1 MPQFD
6 FTTYSSQIFWFS
18 ICFAILYLAVYFII
32 TPRVQ
37 EILDNRKKIID
48 GDISSAKKINH
59 EIDSLKALAQKNNQK
74 SNSVYHNKIESTIQK
89 ISHTRQ
95 EAIESLKKKIE
106 ENSKKSRKQLQELV
120 LQSQKNSG
128 KIIDEIAKNIKSKI
142 IN

>member
-37 EILDNRKKIID
+37 EILDNRKKIIN
-48 GDISSAKKINH
+48 GDLSSASKINH
-59 EIDSLKALAQKNNQK
+59 EIDSLHTLIQKNSQE
-74 SNSVYHNKIESTIQK
+74 SNSLYHDKIESTLKK

-95 EAIESLKKKIE
+95 EAIENLKKTID
-106 ENSKKSRKQLQELV
+106 ENSKKSRKELQELV
-120 LQSQKNSG
+120 IKSQRNSG
-128 KIIDEIAKNIKSKI
+128 EIINEIAKNIKSKI
-142 IN
+142 LN

>member
-48 GDISSAKKINH
+48 GDLSSAGKINH
-59 EIDSLKALAQKNNQK
+59 EIDSLKAITQKNNQE
-74 SNSVYHNKIESTIQK
+74 SNSIYHNKIESTIQK

-95 EAIESLKKKIE
+95 EAIESLKKTIE

-120 LQSQKNSG
+120 FQSQKNSG